1 MEKIE
6 YTKETLTANSLTKF
20 RILCKLP
27 RGNFAC
33 FEILEPDNFLSD
45 LKRADNTL
53 RNEGINTDCV
63 IIPIEFILTES
74 FHKGF
79 SLSGETEWAK
89 YIKGYGLFTNASI
102 TFYNPSNIKIE
113 L

>member
-1 MEKIE
+1 MGKIE

-63 IIPIEFILTES
+63 IIPIEFLLTES

-79 SLSGETEWAK
+79 SLSGQTGWSE
-89 YIKGYGLFTNASI
+89 YIKDRGLFTYTSI
-102 TFYNPSNIKIE
+102 VFYNP
-113 L
+113 